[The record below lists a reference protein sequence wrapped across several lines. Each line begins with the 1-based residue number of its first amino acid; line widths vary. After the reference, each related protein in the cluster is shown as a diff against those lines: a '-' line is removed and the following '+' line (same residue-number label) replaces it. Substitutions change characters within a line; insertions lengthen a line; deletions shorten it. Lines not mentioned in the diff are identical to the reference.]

1 METWNYK
8 QFKEFNHFFSIYW
21 KLGKVIGLS
30 FNPDENRSDKRW
42 FDIVKIINLIKFS
55 SFLVIQV
62 LFVSSLLCYIILP
75 GALIQMKLKAIA
87 RVIIGMEA
95 IVKGIIFSMNS
106 SKILKILK
114 DLKYLFDVQKLEP
127 NLYLLRNA
135 RIIHIY
141 SIFLIFAT
149 FMLTMLPILVSLVK
163 FIVSG
168 HWPKVFPTEAWYPF
182 DPVDYYVPIY
192 MFHVLAFG
200 SYASCGLAT

>member
-1 METWNYK
+1 
-8 QFKEFNHFFSIYW
+8 
-21 KLGKVIGLS
+21 
-30 FNPDENRSDKRW
+30 
-42 FDIVKIINLIKFS
+42 
-55 SFLVIQV
+55 
-62 LFVSSLLCYIILP
+62 
-75 GALIQMKLKAIA
+75 
-87 RVIIGMEA
+87 MEA

-114 DLKYLFDVQKLEP
+114 DLKYLFDDQKLEP
-127 NLYLLRNA
+127 NFYLLRNA

-200 SYASCGLAT
+200 SYASCGLATEAMLLMILNYINQQFRYISMELSASKRHKNLNDLIEKHCFMTE